1 MDINYLLLFSDLY
14 IFKIYSRAFLSDYK
28 NTVLFLYELF
38 AYKTSYLFF
47 FFYLSTTV
55 WGKSKPFPKTFTF
68 WSSNVRDGRIS
79 LFKGPRHNLKSI
91 FFNFYFVWLIV
102 HLKWLTKFWMLKGK
116 CQKSLLCKQSSNLV
130 FVYN

>member
-1 MDINYLLLFSDLY
+1 MKPILRTRYLILRQCSNLNGQASSFFSSNGCKVDINYLLLFSDLY

-38 AYKTSYLFF
+38 AYKPHIYS

-91 FFNFYFVWLIV
+91 FF
-102 HLKWLTKFWMLKGK
+102 
-116 CQKSLLCKQSSNLV
+116 
-130 FVYN
+130 

>member
-1 MDINYLLLFSDLY
+1 MKPILRTRYLILRQCSNLNGQASTFFSSNGCKVDINYLLLFSDLY

-91 FFNFYFVWLIV
+91 FFNFYFV
-102 HLKWLTKFWMLKGK
+102 
-116 CQKSLLCKQSSNLV
+116 
-130 FVYN
+130 